1 MVCQQRSQILLTF
14 CSSQSRIIE
23 KSCMGKL
30 FVDAQQPD
38 AKAGRQQA
46 NSRKGKGLC
55 SKQHHIFVLLFSYSS
70 QGGSNRVLR
79 MSEKRKNTFIH
90 CKMVTLISGDPD
102 TFFSGSPLKSIG
114 KFVLRRNF
122 HRTIP
127 VPPYKRFVDSA
138 FCSNTNHETF
148 APSFLEPGEL

>member
-1 MVCQQRSQILLTF
+1 MGRCEFARKRSVQVLTAVLF
-14 CSSQSRIIE
+14 GQSESLSMTTPSSQSRIIE

-46 NSRKGKGLC
+46 NSRKGEGPC

-90 CKMVTLISGDPD
+90 CKKKKKKKKK
-102 TFFSGSPLKSIG
+102 KS
-114 KFVLRRNF
+114 
-122 HRTIP
+122 
-127 VPPYKRFVDSA
+127 
-138 FCSNTNHETF
+138 
-148 APSFLEPGEL
+148 